1 MTVNYPDS
9 RLLAACLRCLQIG
22 ERTRNAGYMR
32 WWLRRA
38 DYLLQTGGSEQQRSQ
53 LKRYEE
59 RLKALAASDDQT
71 KFGIVV

>member
-9 RLLAACLRCLQIG
+9 RLIAACLRCLQIG

-59 RLKALAASDDQT
+59 RLKVLAASDDQT
-71 KFGIVV
+71 RFGIIV